1 MGDGVARRRASGGK
15 SVKILCIHLVA
26 VFAAMTVMAMG
37 FGSGVASAADP
48 LIGKKYSDAAS
59 WISRRNGTPVVAT
72 VSGSQLALDDCIVIS
87 WSKGGFRNSRGKND
101 RRNHYFVHLNCNNA
115 VATPGHPGNSLMT
128 PEGKKRK
135 AQLDRA
141 QQINDKPERCKRSQA
156 AYESCVRFCNSTG
169 LCKVEL

>member
-1 MGDGVARRRASGGK
+1 MVGMFGIRLIGV
-15 SVKILCIHLVA
+15 VVA
-26 VFAAMTVMAMG
+26 VAVMIVG
-37 FGSGVASAADP
+37 FEPGLASAYDP
-48 LIGKKYSDAAS
+48 ITGRKYSEAAA
-59 WISRRNGTPVVAT
+59 WISKRGTPVVAT

-87 WSKGGFRNSRGKND
+87 WNKGGYLNSRGK
-101 RRNHYFVHLNCNNA
+101 RNREREYYLHLNCNNA